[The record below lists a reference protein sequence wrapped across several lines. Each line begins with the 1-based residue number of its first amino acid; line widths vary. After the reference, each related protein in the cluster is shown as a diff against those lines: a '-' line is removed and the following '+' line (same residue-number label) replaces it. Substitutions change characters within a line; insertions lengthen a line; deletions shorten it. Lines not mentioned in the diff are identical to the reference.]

1 MMADNQIIVIPGRA
15 YPLGVYKSS
24 EGIHVS
30 AVFMQEAEREVQ
42 SEFPLM
48 PHAGPEIFIAH
59 W

>member
-1 MMADNQIIVIPGRA
+1 MKE
-15 YPLGVYKSS
+15 GVVAS
-24 EGIHVS
+24 
-30 AVFMQEAEREVQ
+30 VFMQEAEREVQ